1 MNLLCRCRSECADT
15 FVILIQILTTRIRYG
30 MVIVLLSLGRR
41 LLILDVHCKL
51 AHFYVVLAGGERGFF
66 AGAELALR
74 AKLRLF
80 V

>member
-1 MNLLCRCRSECADT
+1 
-15 FVILIQILTTRIRYG
+15 